1 MSKRIM
7 VAKLPHGWY
16 RGKLIETDIIDAIV
30 SSIGRY
36 DIALVELADDNKIIE
51 RERERESSYRGSYK
65 DGLHDGE

>member
-1 MSKRIM
+1 M
-7 VAKLPHGWY
+7 AKLPHGWY
-16 RGKLIETDIIDAIV
+16 RGKLIETEIIDTIE

-51 RERERESSYRGSYK
+51 RERESSYRGSYK